1 MSGRKSVEKLAK
13 RKGFTLNFRY
23 RYELLDGHN
32 VVYWALFL
40 SDIEKYL
47 NEECVHA

>member
-1 MSGRKSVEKLAK
+1 MAGRKTVEKLA
-13 RKGFTLNFRY
+13 RQKGLVLNFRY
-23 RYELLDGHN
+23 RYELRDGHN